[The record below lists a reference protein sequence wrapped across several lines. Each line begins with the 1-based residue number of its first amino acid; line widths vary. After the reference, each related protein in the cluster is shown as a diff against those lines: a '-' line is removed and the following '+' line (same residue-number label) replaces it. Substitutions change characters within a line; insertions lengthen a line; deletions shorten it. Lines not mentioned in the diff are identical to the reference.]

1 MEEVVRQDILSVIS
15 QAEIYIREHN
25 TAGLKE
31 LSDHTIHNSSIFQD
45 QDSVIMA
52 VVIYSLSKIMEKSDG
67 NFSQHVLAALSYARS
82 NLVLRKEKEYRDFM
96 KKLIDYISKTDS
108 MTKKYIE
115 EVISQAK
122 IKKGGRIYEH
132 GISMARA
139 AEILEISQ
147 WQLMAYIGNSED
159 TDQFISGKTRERI
172 SFARSLFKK

>member
-1 MEEVVRQDILSVIS
+1 
-15 QAEIYIREHN
+15 
-25 TAGLKE
+25 
-31 LSDHTIHNSSIFQD
+31 
-45 QDSVIMA
+45 
-52 VVIYSLSKIMEKSDG
+52 
-67 NFSQHVLAALSYARS
+67 
-82 NLVLRKEKEYRDFM
+82 KEKEYRDFM

-122 IKKGGRIYEH
+122 IKKGERIYEH

-139 AEILEISQ
+139 AEILGISQ